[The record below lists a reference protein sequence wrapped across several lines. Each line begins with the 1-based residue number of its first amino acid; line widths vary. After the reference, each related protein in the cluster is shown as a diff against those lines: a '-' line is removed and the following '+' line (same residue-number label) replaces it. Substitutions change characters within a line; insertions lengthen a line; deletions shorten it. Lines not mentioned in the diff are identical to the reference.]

1 MEDHMPPKGKRTD
14 LAALVASQ
22 ASQPAPA
29 AVDSSLS
36 QAEPAPTAATLAAE
50 PPVQVAK
57 PAGRRGK
64 NPALRHHTLYL
75 PKAVHDQV
83 WRLALEEDTKPHAL
97 FKEGLNLLFKS
108 RGLRSWEDL
117 AG

>member
-14 LAALVASQ
+14 LAALVAAQS
-22 ASQPAPA
+22 
-29 AVDSSLS
+29 
-36 QAEPAPTAATLAAE
+36 APTAGDLAPSQAKPDTTMSVAQ
-50 PPVQVAK
+50 PPVESALPQITK
-57 PAGRRGK
+57 LAGKRSK

-83 WRLALEEDTKPHAL
+83 RRLALEEDTKPHDL

>member
-1 MEDHMPPKGKRTD
+1 MPPKGKRTD

-22 ASQPAPA
+22 ASRPRQRLSI
-29 AVDSSLS
+29 SSSS
-36 QAEPAPTAATLAAE
+36 QAEPAPAAATPAAE

-57 PAGRRGK
+57 PAGKRGK

-83 WRLALEEDTKPHAL
+83 WRLALEEDTKPHDL
-97 FKEGLNLLFKS
+97 FKEGINLLFKS

>member
-1 MEDHMPPKGKRTD
+1 MPPKGKRTD
-14 LAALVASQ
+14 LAALVAAQ

-29 AVDSSLS
+29 AVDPSPS
-36 QAEPAPTAATLAAE
+36 QAESALAAATPAAE
-50 PPVQVAK
+50 PPVQAAK
-57 PAGRRGK
+57 PASRRGK

-83 WRLALEEDTKPHAL
+83 WRLALEEDTKPHDL
-97 FKEGLNLLFKS
+97 FKEGINLLFKS

>member
-14 LAALVASQ
+14 LAALVAAQ
-22 ASQPAPA
+22 ASLPTPA
-29 AVDSSLS
+29 AVDPSSS
-36 QAEPAPTAATLAAE
+36 QAESAPAAATPAAE
-50 PPVQVAK
+50 PPVQAAK
-57 PAGRRGK
+57 PAGKRGK

-83 WRLALEEDTKPHAL
+83 WRLALEEDTKPHDL
-97 FKEGLNLLFKS
+97 FKEGINLLFKS
-108 RGLRSWEDL
+108 RGLRSWEDI

>member
-22 ASQPAPA
+22 ASQPA
-29 AVDSSLS
+29 AVDSS
-36 QAEPAPTAATLAAE
+36 QAEPAPAAATLAAE

-57 PAGRRGK
+57 PAARRGK
-64 NPALRHHTLYL
+64 NPTLRHHTLYL

>member
-1 MEDHMPPKGKRTD
+1 MLPQT
-14 LAALVASQ
+14 
-22 ASQPAPA
+22 
-29 AVDSSLS
+29 
-36 QAEPAPTAATLAAE
+36 
-50 PPVQVAK
+50 AK
-57 PAGRRGK
+57 PIGKRGK

-83 WRLALEEDTKPHAL
+83 WRLALEEDTKPHDL
-97 FKEGLNLLFKS
+97 FKEGINLLFKS

>member
-14 LAALVASQ
+14 LAALVAAQ
-22 ASQPAPA
+22 ASPPAPA
-29 AVDSSLS
+29 AVDPSPS
-36 QAEPAPTAATLAAE
+36 QAEPAPAAATPAAE

-57 PAGRRGK
+57 PVGRRSK

-83 WRLALEEDTKPHAL
+83 WRLALEEDTKPHDL
-97 FKEGLNLLFKS
+97 FKEGINLLFKS

>member
-1 MEDHMPPKGKRTD
+1 MPPKGKRTD
-14 LAALVASQ
+14 LAALVATQ

-29 AVDSSLS
+29 VVDPSPSL
-36 QAEPAPTAATLAAE
+36 AARAPAAPTPAAE
-50 PPVQVAK
+50 PPIQAAK
-57 PAGRRGK
+57 PAVRRGK
-64 NPALRHHTLYL
+64 NPALRHHTFYL

-83 WRLALEEDTKPHAL
+83 WRLALEEDTKPHDL